1 MISVSGDCALLP
13 LDARQLA
20 ACLQQ
25 MLGRLHLEAD
35 LELECLRDADIM
47 DLNTAHMV
55 CHGPTNILSFPS
67 GEAGF
72 LGSLALS
79 VDCLRREARL
89 YGQNITE
96 YCHTLLAHGL
106 AHLLGYDHGP
116 DMDAVCAVMLCESGD
131 LCSNEKACA
140 GTDGRL

>member
-20 ACLQQ
+20 ACLRE
-25 MLGRLHLEAD
+25 MLNRLHLEAD
-35 LELECLRDADIM
+35 LELECLRDANIM
-47 DLNTAHMV
+47 ALNATHMA

-67 GEAGF
+67 GEAVF

-89 YGQNITE
+89 YGQDVAE
-96 YCHTLLAHGL
+96 YCRVLLAHGL

-116 DMDAVCAVMLCESGD
+116 DMDAVCAAMLGEAGG
-131 LCSNEKACA
+131 LCSDEKACA
-140 GTDGRL
+140 GTGGRL